1 MVGVVNYKITG
12 LDKLEQKLKGLGPA
26 VATRIGA
33 DSLTAAAQ
41 PITKEMRRLV
51 PTKTGALKRSITSRA
66 VRATGGPVLSRIIG
80 FRSPGRFYSHLVEFG
95 TVRSS
100 AKPFIRPA
108 LDGRRQDALL
118 NLGARLWRGI
128 EAYAIGRVLTSLKED
143 EA

>member
-1 MVGVVNYKITG
+1 
-12 LDKLEQKLKGLGPA
+12 
-26 VATRIGA
+26 
-33 DSLTAAAQ
+33 
-41 PITKEMRRLV
+41 MRRLV